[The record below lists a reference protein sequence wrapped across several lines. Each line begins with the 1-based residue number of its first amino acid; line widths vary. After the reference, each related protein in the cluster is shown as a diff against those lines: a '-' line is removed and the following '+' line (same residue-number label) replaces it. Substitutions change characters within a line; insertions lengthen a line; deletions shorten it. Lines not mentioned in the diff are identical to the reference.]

1 MHFLTCVIA
10 IAAAATQSFAN
21 AAPLVPRGSSELVSG
36 KYIIQ
41 LRPDTD
47 VASIAAHHSKVR
59 SIQARNLARRSSD
72 GLVGRGM
79 EREFQI
85 GDFKAYA
92 GTFDKK
98 TVDELKALPEV
109 NAEEEPG
116 MARSGANIPLGACCR
131 TRLHHDHQF
140 SADS

>member
-10 IAAAATQSFAN
+10 IAAAATQLFAN
-21 AAPLVPRGSSELVSG
+21 AAPLIPRRSSDLVPG

-59 SIQARNLARRSSD
+59 SIRARNLARRSGD
-72 GLVGRGM
+72 GLVGTGM

-92 GTFDKK
+92 GSFDKK
-98 TVDELKALPEV
+98 TIEELKALPEV
-109 NAEEEPG
+109 SVEEKQV
-116 MARSGANIPLGACCR
+116 MARSGANISLGACC
-131 TRLHHDHQF
+131 
-140 SADS
+140 